1 MSLVLLMVLAKQ
13 LVLLVAAGV
22 HEGTMSNGTGVDT
35 RFPRLPLRGDGT
47 LPLRDGVLPLGGD
60 GTLPTRVQG
69 FIMVPFGWRFGNG

>member
-1 MSLVLLMVLAKQ
+1 MSLVLVMVLAKQ

-47 LPLRDGVLPLGGD
+47 LPLRDGVLP
-60 GTLPTRVQG
+60 TRVQG